1 MKAFEELNDNY
12 DPNSKL
18 KSIEKLLDPDKNK
31 VIIKGV
37 DLRDIREEV
46 FCEKGRLG
54 HVILSNSDHFIF
66 RNHKIFDLDVI

>member
-12 DPNSKL
+12 DPNNKL

-46 FCEKGRLG
+46 FDKLALMQKLQLLKLENCE
-54 HVILSNSDHFIF
+54 I
-66 RNHKIFDLDVI
+66 DVF

>member
-12 DPNSKL
+12 DPNNKL

-46 FCEKGRLG
+46 FDKLA
-54 HVILSNSDHFIF
+54 HMQKL
-66 RNHKIFDLDVI
+66 

>member
-12 DPNSKL
+12 DPNNKL

-46 FCEKGRLG
+46 FDKLAHMQKLQLLKLENCE
-54 HVILSNSDHFIF
+54 I
-66 RNHKIFDLDVI
+66 DVF